1 MRKPKLLEHIRLRI
15 IGECHFEW
23 QNVTICDHDE
33 DVCLVI
39 NHPRGA
45 AVSRPCIIFV
55 QNEIQADINLECYAD
70 HIIVVG
76 NRNDYP
82 FITDEKAAATNSQ
95 IARQV
100 HRAAIRLKQ
109 LSLHQ

>member
-1 MRKPKLLEHIRLRI
+1 MRNKVLDPIRLRI

-23 QNVTICDHDE
+23 ENVTLCEHDE
-33 DVCLVI
+33 DACLVM

-76 NRNDYP
+76 NRGDYP
-82 FITDEKAAATNSQ
+82 FITDEKAAKNNRL
-95 IARQV
+95 IARQI

-109 LSLHQ
+109 LSLQQ